1 MPNLILI
8 RHSAPEIIP
17 GLPAH
22 QWRLSEEGRS
32 RCNLLAAKIR
42 SYSPE
47 VVVSSIEPK
56 AQETAQLVAD
66 QLGLNSQTVEGL
78 HEHERNRVKW
88 LGKAQFELEVANFFK
103 YPEQLVMGEETA
115 NQAYKRFAAAVAS
128 LRENYVGKNIVVVAH
143 GTVITL
149 WVARKVGLDPLP
161 FWQQLGLPALV
172 VLSLPEMKLRTVE
185 GW

>member
-1 MPNLILI
+1 
-8 RHSAPEIIP
+8 
-17 GLPAH
+17 LPAH
-22 QWRLSEEGRS
+22 QWRLSEEGRF
-32 RCNLLAAKIR
+32 RCKLLADKIH

-47 VVVSSIEPK
+47 VVMSSIEPK

-66 QLGLNSQTVEGL
+66 QLGLSLQTVEGL
-78 HEHERNRVKW
+78 HEHKRNKVKW
-88 LGKAQFELEVANFFK
+88 LGKAQFELEVARFFK

-115 NQAYKRFAAAVAS
+115 NQAYERFAAAVTS
-128 LRENYVGKNIVVVAH
+128 LIETYTGKNIVVAAH

-149 WVARKVGLDPLP
+149 FVARKVGIEPFP

-172 VLSLPEMKLRTVE
+172 VLSLPEMTLRAVE